1 MDVSV
6 SSRNLELTDAL
17 RSAAEEK
24 IGRLSRFLEG
34 MDRAEVHLVEE
45 KNPRIAD
52 KKDVCEVTMA
62 GHGHHVR
69 VKVAAADPFAAI
81 DLAVNKLEQQLH
93 KLKTKLLA
101 RNHPR
106 KAPVTAPEDVEEV
119 DGLDAVDGLE
129 PDGEVVDPDRIVK
142 SKSFVMRP
150 MSPEEAV
157 LQMDLLGHDFFF
169 FSNALTGKSGVVY
182 RRRSGDIGLIDEAT

>member
-6 SSRNLELTDAL
+6 SSRHIELTDAL

-34 MDRAEVHLVEE
+34 MDRAEVHFVEE

-69 VKVAAADPFAAI
+69 VKVAASDPFSAI
-81 DLAVNKLEQQLH
+81 DLAVAKLEHQLH
-93 KLKTKLLA
+93 KLKTKIVS
-101 RNHPR
+101 RHHPR
-106 KAPVTAPEDVEEV
+106 KERVPVL
-119 DGLDAVDGLE
+119 DGAELDAEADE
-129 PDGEVVDPDRIVK
+129 PIDPDRIVK
-142 SKSFVMRP
+142 SKQFVMKP
-150 MSPEEAV
+150 MTPEEAV

-169 FSNALTGKSGVVY
+169 FSNSDTGKAGVVY
-182 RRRSGDIGLIDEAT
+182 RRRSGDIGLIDEAG

>member
-6 SSRNLELTDAL
+6 SSRNIELTDAL

-24 IGRLSRFLEG
+24 VGRLTRFLDG
-34 MDRAEVHLVEE
+34 MDRAEVHFLEE

-69 VKVAAADPFAAI
+69 VKVAAADPFAAV
-81 DLAVNKLEQQLH
+81 DLAVNKLEHQLH
-93 KLKTKLLA
+93 KLKTKLVD

-106 KAPVTAPEDVEEV
+106 KDKLVAAPVDGDDGVLADVE
-119 DGLDAVDGLE
+119 ADGLE
-129 PDGEVVDPDRIVK
+129 PGVEPDRIVK

-150 MSPEEAV
+150 MSPDEAV

-169 FSNALTGKSGVVY
+169 FSNALTGKAGVVY
-182 RRRSGDIGLIDEAT
+182 RRRSGDIGLIDEAG

>member
-6 SSRNLELTDAL
+6 SSRNIELTDAL

-24 IGRLSRFLEG
+24 IGRLGRFLEG
-34 MDRAEVHLVEE
+34 MDRAEVHFIEE

-69 VKVAAADPFAAI
+69 VKVASTDPFTAI
-81 DLAVNKLEQQLH
+81 DLAVNKLEHQLH
-93 KLKTKLLA
+93 KLKTKLVS

-106 KAPVTAPEDVEEV
+106 KDRVGTDPVDDIDGLDVEV
-119 DGLDAVDGLE
+119 DGEAAE
-129 PDGEVVDPDRIVK
+129 SDRIVK
-142 SKSFVMRP
+142 SKAFVMKP

-169 FSNALTGKSGVVY
+169 FSNADTGKAGVVY
-182 RRRSGDIGLIDEAT
+182 RRRSGDIGLIDEAG

>member
-1 MDVSV
+1 VAPLTSVPTVDVTV
-6 SSRNLELTDAL
+6 SSRNIELTDAL
-17 RSAAEEK
+17 RSAAEDK

-34 MDRAEVHLVEE
+34 MERAEVHFLEE

-69 VKVAAADPFAAI
+69 VKVAAGDPFAAI
-81 DLAVNKLEQQLH
+81 DLAVDKLEHQLH
-93 KLKTKLLA
+93 KLKTKVVS

-106 KAPVTAPEDVEEV
+106 KDGDFALPPEGD
-119 DGLDAVDGLE
+119 D
-129 PDGEVVDPDRIVK
+129 PVDPDRIVK
-142 SKSFVMRP
+142 AKSFVMRP
-150 MSPEEAV
+150 MTPEEAV

-169 FSNALTGKSGVVY
+169 FSNADTGKAGVVY
-182 RRRSGDIGLIDEAT
+182 RRRSGDIGLIDEAG